1 MKFSKGDADKQR
13 REKTYQSMKNKQEE
27 EPWINLRFN
36 QVQDF
41 FKTLIFQIIRINRV
55 TCYVSRCLLYT

>member
-55 TCYVSRCLLYT
+55 TCYVSISC